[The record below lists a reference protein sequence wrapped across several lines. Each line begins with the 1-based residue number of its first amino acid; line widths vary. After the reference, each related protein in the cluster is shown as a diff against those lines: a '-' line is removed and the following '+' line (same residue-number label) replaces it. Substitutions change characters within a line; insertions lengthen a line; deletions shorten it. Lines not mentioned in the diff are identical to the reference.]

1 MHTWSCKSLGSNPQ
15 KPSGI
20 GRSSA
25 RAAIKYSHLACEYSM
40 SKMSSCHQNKQVKP
54 SETTAA
60 KNSCRLD
67 FMASTFTSVKPCKRC
82 PWCSGHHKLRATAV
96 AEWWEWPHRP
106 GKYTWCCHNE
116 KDLILILIKETRL
129 GAGIWESGFQKPCAS
144 IVKHSLYFAVRG
156 KELLSG

>member
-1 MHTWSCKSLGSNPQ
+1 MHVNIPACIQVEMHTWSCKSFGSNPQ

-54 SETTAA
+54 SETTTA

-106 GKYTWCCHNE
+106 RE
-116 KDLILILIKETRL
+116 SRLILVKDT
-129 GAGIWESGFQKPCAS
+129 AMQKHQEALT
-144 IVKHSLYFAVRG
+144 VTVRG